1 MPAATAD
8 LREVVFDLVH
18 NGRTWC
24 GDLPPEFGD
33 TSTRRRIE
41 GAAFSVLVMIDGDAG
56 PGPVRLSP
64 KDNPALDLGGDALH
78 ELLGSEADCDS
89 DAQRHLLARVQ
100 RLVDEHAERPDPVQV
115 VMGQFLAAVCRM
127 LADGY
132 ELRLVDTDVDTG
144 AYLGEGDDVAVDL
157 PAAFQARWAEVP
169 A

>member
-8 LREVVFDLVH
+8 LHDVVFDLVH

-24 GDLPPEFGD
+24 GSLPPEFGD
-33 TSTRRRIE
+33 TSTRRRLE

-64 KDNPALDLGGDALH
+64 KDNPDLDLGGDALH
-78 ELLGSEADCDS
+78 ELLGSEADCDT
-89 DAQRHLLARVQ
+89 DAQRDLLSRLQ
-100 RLVDEHAERPDPVQV
+100 RLVDEHAERPDPVEV

-144 AYLGEGDDVAVDL
+144 AYLGARDDVAADL
-157 PAAFQARWAEVP
+157 PAAFQTRWAEVRG
-169 A
+169 